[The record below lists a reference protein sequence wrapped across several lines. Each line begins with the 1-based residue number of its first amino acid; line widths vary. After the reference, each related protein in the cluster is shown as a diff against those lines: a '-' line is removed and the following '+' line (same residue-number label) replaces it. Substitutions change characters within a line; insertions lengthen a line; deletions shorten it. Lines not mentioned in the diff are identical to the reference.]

1 MTAAMDNATTPDDQP
16 TTPGQPR
23 GARLYRHSIGSAR
36 LTALAQQFAE
46 LRRIYGRPE
55 CAVQRATFDRA
66 ERTVEIVTGRRADP
80 ETAEVTID
88 GQTFPAAEPIKTV
101 QTWCHTCAFKDLC
114 LELMTS
120 SPPSYTGIAGGQ
132 IMHKSRPYP
141 GATDDTGDPTQ

>member
-1 MTAAMDNATTPDDQP
+1 VTAALAAPAAQRGPRLNQP
-16 TTPGQPR
+16 G
-23 GARLYRHSIGSAR
+23 RHR
-36 LTALAQQFAE
+36 RDLASLAEEFAQ
-46 LRRIYGRPE
+46 LRRVHGRPR
-55 CAVQRATFDRA
+55 CAEERALFENA
-66 ERTVEIVTGRRADP
+66 ERAVEIVTGRRADP